1 MPTFLVLLLDTAF
14 IAGAIELAAWIIG
27 TYFFEGADVG
37 FRGVTVS
44 ATAGLI
50 AGAATSYLTG
60 LHQPSLIIQR
70 REVLLRSAV
79 VGAATALAVLLASHL
94 VWYQAL
100 GRTSILMAGVLTG
113 VGVLSWRLIYAR
125 YIERGPR
132 VRVAVLGDG
141 DVERGLARSLGEVRH
156 ARFDVV
162 GLLGDAATDAG
173 ESASPPTL
181 GDYGAAA
188 ESCRTHTIDTVMV
201 VGSASLGSA
210 KQRAL
215 AELRV
220 SGVEIRTAEIALMAL
235 LRRAPLEMVDDR
247 WLLNL
252 FEQLDQSRDRV
263 KRVLDVAVSIAGLA
277 GFAVLLPWLFILVK
291 LDSPG
296 PFFFSQARVG
306 LGNRPFR
313 LFKIRTMKV
322 APAGSGE
329 QWAKQ
334 SDDRTTRI
342 GRLLRRTRIDEL
354 PQFWNVLVGDMS
366 VVGPRPEQPSIAADL
381 ETEISY
387 FSYRH
392 LVKPG
397 ITGWAQIHFGYAGT
411 VEESRTKLAY
421 DLYYVRHHTLVLDL
435 DVMLRTFFVMLA
447 RIGSR

>member
-27 TYFFEGADVG
+27 TFFFEGADVG

-50 AGAATSYLTG
+50 TGAATSYLTG

-79 VGAATALAVLLASHL
+79 VGGATALAVLLASHL

-100 GRTSILMAGVLTG
+100 GRTSIMMAGAMTAAA
-113 VGVLSWRLIYAR
+113 VLSWRLVYAR
-125 YIERGPR
+125 FIERGPR

-141 DVERGLARSLGEVRH
+141 ELERSLASSLAEVRH

-162 GLLGDAATDAG
+162 GLLGDVPPSDAP
-173 ESASPPTL
+173 SPSPPQL
-181 GDYGAAA
+181 GSYAEAADA
-188 ESCRTHTIDTVMV
+188 CRAHDVDTVMV
-201 VGSASLGSA
+201 IGSAPLSPS

-220 SGVEIRTAEIALMAL
+220 AGVEIRTAEIALMAL
-235 LRRAPLEMVDDR
+235 LRRTPLEMVDDR

-263 KRVLDVAVSIAGLA
+263 KRVLDVVVSALGLL
-277 GFAVLLPWLFILVK
+277 GFGLLFPWLFVLVK
-291 LDSPG
+291 LDSSG
-296 PFFFSQARVG
+296 PFFFSQSRVG

-322 APAGSGE
+322 ATAGSSE

-366 VVGPRPEQPSIAADL
+366 VVGPRPEQPSIAAEL